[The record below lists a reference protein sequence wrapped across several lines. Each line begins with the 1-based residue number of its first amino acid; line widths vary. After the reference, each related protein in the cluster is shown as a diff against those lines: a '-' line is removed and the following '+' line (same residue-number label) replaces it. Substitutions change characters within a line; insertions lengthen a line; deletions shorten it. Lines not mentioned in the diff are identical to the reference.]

1 MDIQRLG
8 VARNRLI
15 RRVIWLALGAA
26 VLAVGGW
33 RINQLKPAAPSAE
46 RSTVLIDTVKRGPLV
61 IDVHGIGTL
70 VPEDILWIQAEFDSR
85 VSKIVAQSG
94 DEVNPDSVLLVLT
107 NSQMEADAADFEWQ
121 TKQAEANLADLKV
134 RLQSQAFDEELLVSQ
149 AQGDLKQAEINKDT
163 EEKLFQ
169 SHLESQLNERLA
181 VAKWEQA
188 VSRAL
193 MEKQKLDIMKQS
205 VDAQIEA
212 QRVQIEKLRA
222 TWMLKKKQV
231 DDLTI
236 HAGIPGRMQEMTL
249 QVGQRVKPG
258 DVLAKVTQPR
268 KLMARLQISETQAKD
283 IVLGQKAMIDTRTG
297 DAENSVVPGRVSRI
311 DASIVNGTRTI
322 DCRLDGPLPAG
333 AVPDLSVDGTIE
345 IMRLADVIYIQRPV
359 FGQPNS
365 QVSLFRLESDGKDA
379 TRTVVR
385 LGRASVNSAEVVDGL
400 KVGDQV
406 ILSELPGQD
415 QNQRIRLN

>member
-1 MDIQRLG
+1 MDIERKG

-15 RRVIWLALGAA
+15 RRVIWLALAAA

-33 RINQLKPAAPSAE
+33 RINQLKPAAPSVE

-70 VPEDILWIQAEFDSR
+70 VPEDILWIQAEFDSQ

-107 NSQMEADAADFEWQ
+107 NPQMEADATDFEWQ

-134 RLQSQAFDEELLVSQ
+134 RLQSQTFDEELLVSQ
-149 AQGDLKQAEINKDT
+149 AQGDLKQAEISKDT
-163 EEKLFQ
+163 EEKLYQ
-169 SHLESQLNERLA
+169 EHLESQLNERMA

-188 VSRAL
+188 TSRSL
-193 MEKQKLDIMKQS
+193 MEKQKLGIMKQS

-212 QRVQIEKLRA
+212 QQVQIEKLRA
-222 TWMLKKKQV
+222 TWMLKRKQV

-236 HAGIPGRMQEMTL
+236 HAGIKGRMQEMTL
-249 QVGQRVKPG
+249 QVGQRVKAG
-258 DVLAKVTQPR
+258 DVLAKVAQPQ

-283 IVLGQKAMIDTRTG
+283 ILLGQKAMIDTRTG
-297 DAENSVVPGRVSRI
+297 DANNSVVPGRVSRI

-322 DCRLDGPLPAG
+322 DCRLDGPLPVG

-345 IMRLADVIYIQRPV
+345 IMRLADVLYIQRPV

-365 QVSLFRLESDGKDA
+365 QVSLFRLDPEGREA

-385 LGRASVNSAEVVDGL
+385 LGRASVNSAEVLDGL
-400 KVGDQV
+400 KAGDNV